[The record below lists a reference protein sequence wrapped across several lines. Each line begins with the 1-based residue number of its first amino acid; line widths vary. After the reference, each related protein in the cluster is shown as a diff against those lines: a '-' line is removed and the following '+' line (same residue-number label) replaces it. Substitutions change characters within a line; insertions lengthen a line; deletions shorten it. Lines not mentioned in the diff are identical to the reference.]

1 MSIAHGRQARCS
13 VQRCR
18 ARPAVEITGTP
29 MMPADDP
36 DAAEPEETLETPEPG
51 ASAEERLE
59 VEKLLEWRESP
70 PTTQVSAT

>member
-1 MSIAHGRQARCS
+1 
-13 VQRCR
+13 
-18 ARPAVEITGTP
+18 